1 MLKLRAQ
8 GTKES
13 LESFKDFLM
22 SKQDRY
28 EVMSISDMY
37 KNKGTAQHFRMY
49 ADVIETGKL
58 CMEEEK
64 EEEIYG
70 SK

>member
-8 GTKES
+8 GTKEN

-28 EVMSISDMY
+28 EVISISDMY
-37 KNKGTAQHFRMY
+37 KNKGTTQHFRMY
-49 ADVIETGKL
+49 ADVSEAVSQQGAD
-58 CMEEEK
+58 EK
-64 EEEIYG
+64 EEMNNG